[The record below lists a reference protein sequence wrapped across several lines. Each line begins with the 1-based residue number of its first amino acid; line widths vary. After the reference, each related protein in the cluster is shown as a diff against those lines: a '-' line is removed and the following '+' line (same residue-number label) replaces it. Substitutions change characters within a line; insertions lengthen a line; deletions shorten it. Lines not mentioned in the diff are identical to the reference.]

1 MSQVSSLLSQHFA
14 YASGRTGV
22 LQQLLLT
29 ASDKDRLLGAADLET
44 TEQILTELRMTDP
57 IDQGLLK
64 ADDILLALSE
74 WIKEE
79 VESMTPESKRP
90 VFHILWIEESAP
102 LLSYLLKKH
111 FGLSSP
117 MSTEPRSNMKTES
130 TQQLKK
136 LIENNKEGSLPTPL
150 VSFVRE
156 TKKRESLTP
165 EIIDTLTSQHVAN
178 VHLGLAKV
186 SKSPAIMQ
194 YVIHRI
200 DLTNIRTAMRLK
212 SEVADLSV
220 FVKGGTLNL
229 RKLSGDLNGIAKA
242 IELSELPF
250 SLGEAVRKSADDLS
264 DLEVALSKVTAN
276 DIAHMW
282 NIPMSIEPVFAFAA
296 LAESQVALLR
306 ALVIG
311 KRAALDPQSI
321 KKMLPPF
328 ISASHY
334 VL

>member
-1 MSQVSSLLSQHFA
+1 MSQVSSLLGQHFA

-29 ASDKDRLLGAADLET
+29 ASDKDRLLGAADLEV
-44 TEQILTELRMTDP
+44 TEQILTELKMTDP
-57 IDQGLLK
+57 IDQGLRK
-64 ADDILLALSE
+64 SDDILQALSE

-79 VESMTPESKRP
+79 VELMTPEAKRP

-111 FGLSSP
+111 FGLTSPASREPSSS
-117 MSTEPRSNMKTES
+117 MTTEDT
-130 TQQLKK
+130 TQLKD
-136 LIENNKEGSLPTPL
+136 LIDHNTEGTLPTAL

-156 TKKRESLTP
+156 TKKRENLTP
-165 EIIDTLTSQHVAN
+165 EIIDTLASQHVAN
-178 VHLGLAKV
+178 VHLSLAKK

-200 DLTNIRTAMRLK
+200 DLANIRTAMRLK
-212 SEVADLSV
+212 SEVTDLSV
-220 FVKGGTLNL
+220 FIKGGTLNL
-229 RKLSGDLNGIAKA
+229 SKLTGDLNGIAKA
-242 IELSELPF
+242 IDLSNLPF
-250 SLGEAVRKSADDLS
+250 SLGEAVRKSGDDLS